1 MSNDTAIEI
10 KSRVTMADIIRYYG
24 FHVSRGN
31 RIKCPFHHG
40 EDYNLAF
47 GPWGW
52 KCYVCGEGG
61 DIFDFV
67 SKLEGMTWLES
78 AKLIDRMFG
87 LCINFGI
94 LTEEEE
100 APRAE
105 ARRRRNAEAEEREK
119 LSKALTEAEDIL
131 SLVDR
136 LLIKSSPQ
144 RCGEI
149 NDYYIYA
156 LNMLPQAQF
165 ERDLAETRLQLYD
178 KHVQEQ
184 NESKRTAKRE

>member
-10 KSRVTMADIIRYYG
+10 KSRVTMADVVRYYG
-24 FHVSRGN
+24 FRVSRGN

-67 SKLEGMTWLES
+67 SKLEGLTWLES

-87 LCINFGI
+87 LCINFGA

-100 APRAE
+100 NRRAK
-105 ARRRRNAEAEEREK
+105 ARQKHEKEAEEREK
-119 LSKALTEAEDIL
+119 IAKSLLYAEEIL
-131 SLVDR
+131 SAIDR
-136 LLIKSSPQ
+136 LLINSSPQ
-144 RCGEI
+144 VSGEI

-165 ERDLAETRLQLYD
+165 DRDLAETRLQLYD